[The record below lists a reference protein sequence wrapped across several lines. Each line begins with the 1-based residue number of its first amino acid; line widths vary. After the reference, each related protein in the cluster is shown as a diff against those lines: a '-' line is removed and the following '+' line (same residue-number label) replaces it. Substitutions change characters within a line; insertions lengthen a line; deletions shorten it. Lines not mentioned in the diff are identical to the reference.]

1 MDEKLRIATLNDIFL
16 IVVERSLEQLAAE
29 REPSG
34 TWKYFSSQDFYARVR
49 NFAHALQRI
58 GVKKGD
64 RVALLS
70 ENRFEWQIADFA
82 CLALGAA
89 DVPIY
94 PTLTAEEAGYI
105 LRDSQARVVIVST
118 AQQLQKIVSIQ
129 KQTDVHTIIVM
140 DDVPESTG
148 VQAMRPLMA
157 GELSGRDAEFDQ
169 MVKNASPEDLA
180 TIIYTSGTTGFPK
193 GVMLTHGNLASNL
206 NYSVA
211 RALGWTTGMRSISF
225 LPLSHVT
232 ARHLDY
238 LLYLHGATIAYCRD
252 LSLLPKI
259 MVEVRPTTFVGVP
272 RVYEKIMQGAQQ
284 RAGTGFKRK
293 IFNWAFRA
301 GMAHRE
307 EIYRGAIP
315 RSLKWKIANALVFKK
330 IRGAFGGAVHE
341 FVSGGAPLGID
352 TALWFADAGIRIY
365 EGYGLTETS
374 PVIAC
379 NGPLAFRIGT
389 VGKLLE
395 NVECKLAED
404 GELLVRAPSVF
415 HGYWNLPQETAAAFE
430 TGGWFRTGDI
440 AVFEDG
446 GFLRIVDRKKE
457 LLKTSGG
464 KFIAPQPLEN
474 KLKANPLIAHPVLIG
489 DRKKFASVLISP
501 NFALLEDWARKK
513 GIILSTRAE
522 LVAHPAVQVLYENI
536 VAEVNSGLAR
546 YETMKKVLLVPDEF
560 TIENG
565 ELTPSMKLK
574 RRVVE
579 QRYKSQIERLYDEA
593 QAPEATTA

>member
-1 MDEKLRIATLNDIFL
+1 
-16 IVVERSLEQLAAE
+16 
-29 REPSG
+29 
-34 TWKYFSSQDFYARVR
+34 
-49 NFAHALQRI
+49 
-58 GVKKGD
+58 
-64 RVALLS
+64 
-70 ENRFEWQIADFA
+70 
-82 CLALGAA
+82 
-89 DVPIY
+89 
-94 PTLTAEEAGYI
+94 
-105 LRDSQARVVIVST
+105 
-118 AQQLQKIVSIQ
+118 
-129 KQTDVHTIIVM
+129 
-140 DDVPESTG
+140 
-148 VQAMRPLMA
+148 LMA